1 MLTTHRVLAV
11 GTIVIA
17 AAAGCGSGRS
27 GGTFAPATLIASTPS
42 PTPLPGATP
51 TPSPGAT
58 ATPSPAPTASP
69 VPTTGPTATPS
80 SVPTATP
87 SPAAVIQASPAAFAF
102 TSTGSAAAQ
111 PLAASEPGYFAN
123 IYSATGAPLGTS
135 GLFGGFASQNA
146 FAVDADGTVWVASA
160 PVVGFAQ
167 PYDVNTFTEL
177 SQTGFL
183 TPNAL
188 AVWP

>member
-1 MLTTHRVLAV
+1 
-11 GTIVIA
+11 
-17 AAAGCGSGRS
+17 
-27 GGTFAPATLIASTPS
+27 
-42 PTPLPGATP
+42 
-51 TPSPGAT
+51 
-58 ATPSPAPTASP
+58 
-69 VPTTGPTATPS
+69 
-80 SVPTATP
+80 
-87 SPAAVIQASPAAFAF
+87 VIQASPAAFAF